1 MKLIATL
8 AALAFAV
15 FPSAASARR
24 HGYRAPQPA
33 TVAFS
38 FSPSAPVTGSPVDFS
53 ASASDCYSAPCTY
66 TWSDDGGTSRPSS
79 ELWPLGTGAS
89 LSFTFHEAG
98 TKYVRL
104 VVTDANG
111 RTATVEHNVSV
122 QAPGMSTPPQEELPP
137 EKAEP
142 PVEKTE
148 PPQTEPPPTEAEQP
162 EEETQAQEEESA
174 SEEAGSTPA
183 EAPSGEKNC
192 LSDPHVCG
200 YPDASNSGV
209 PSGTA
214 LTSHAGETIT
224 TPGAVVKDG
233 SFTGELTIDASD
245 VTVEDDQVNDGIN
258 VAPGLTGVTISHSTC
273 DGSNIQNCVFAK
285 SKTLVEYDYFTGC
298 GECINGAVTLEDS
311 YLDVSAVIPEEHYE
325 AVYYGGGE
333 GALVIDHNTMF
344 SPNHDQGETAV
355 IFASVDFG
363 NQTTLT
369 IEDNLLAGGNFTIY
383 GGGSGSGGQVL
394 GPVTVEGNRFSRKY
408 DANGGYYGV
417 ASYFNDAVTTWSG
430 NVWDETLAPVEGP

>member
-8 AALAFAV
+8 AALLFAAFPA
-15 FPSAASARR
+15 AASARR
-24 HGYRAPQPA
+24 HGHRAAQPA
-33 TVAFS
+33 AVTFS
-38 FSPSAPVTGSPVDFS
+38 SSPSAPVTGSPVDFS
-53 ASASDCYSAPCTY
+53 ASASDCDSAPCTY
-66 TWSDDGGTSRPSS
+66 AWSDDGGASRPSS

-104 VVTDANG
+104 VVTDALG
-111 RTATVEHNVSV
+111 RAATVEHDVLVRTS
-122 QAPGMSTPPQEELPP
+122 AMTAPPQEELPA
-137 EKAEP
+137 EQAEP
-142 PVEKTE
+142 PPAE
-148 PPQTEPPPTEAEQP
+148 PELP
-162 EEETQAQEEESA
+162 EEETQAEEGSAGEETGEEEPVSD
-174 SEEAGSTPA
+174 ETGSTPA

-192 LSDPHVCG
+192 LNDPHVCG
-200 YPDASNSGV
+200 YPDATNSGV

-214 LTSHAGETIT
+214 LTSHAGETVT
-224 TPGAVVKDG
+224 TPGAVVKDE
-233 SFTGELTIDASD
+233 SFTGELTVDASN
-245 VTVEDDQVNDGIN
+245 VTVEDDQINQGVN
-258 VAPGLTGVTISHSTC
+258 VAPGLTGVTVEHSTC
-273 DGSNIQNCVFAK
+273 AGSNIQNCVFAK
-285 SKTLVEYDYFTGC
+285 SKALVKDDYFTGC

-369 IEDNLLAGGNFTIY
+369 IDDNLLAGGNFTIY
-383 GGGSGSGGQVL
+383 GGGSGSGGQIL
-394 GPVTVEGNRFSRKY
+394 GPVTVRGNRFSRKY